1 MKNVY
6 QIKMDLEYKELTN
19 KEQKKN
25 TIIDK
30 IIYLLGNKGDKVVHL
45 KDLYKSLSSHTEA
58 SIRGNLNRHIS
69 KMKENALIK
78 RVVKYDKNGKELK
91 GYYTLNEIIKV
102 SKDNNDGKLL
112 VTYAVTHNLNGQ
124 ELSAFYKDYKIDTT
138 DCDVDCGQYI
148 KSQNFETE
156 DSLSARLDNL
166 AGVSI
171 NSDAKD
177 VLRKIEDEVFD
188 LLITDPPYRV
198 ISGGKPKKKGQPK
211 GMLSKNDGKIFKHND
226 ISFKEW
232 LPDVYRVLKQGSH
245 AYIFTNFLNLEELM
259 RSSREVGFDI
269 HNLLVWKKN
278 NAVVNGWY
286 MKNCEYVL
294 MLRKG
299 KAKRIKNAGC
309 KTVHEF
315 DNILGEKI
323 HPTEKPEELLS
334 MYITNSSSEGDWV
347 LDPFGGSMSLAR
359 SCIKNLRKFF
369 VIEKDKHFYKVG
381 NNSIKNVLQSY

>member
-1 MKNVY
+1 MENMY
-6 QIKMDLEYKELTN
+6 QVKMDLEYKVLNN
-19 KEQKKN
+19 KEVKKN

-30 IIYLLGNKGDKVVHL
+30 IIYLLGNTGDKIVHL
-45 KDLYKSLSSHTEA
+45 KDLYKSLNGHTES
-58 SIRGNLNRHIS
+58 SIRGNLNRHIK
-69 KMKENALIK
+69 KMNENSLIK

-91 GYYTLNEIIKV
+91 GYYTLNEIINV
-102 SKDNNDGKLL
+102 SRDDEDGKLIL
-112 VTYAVTHNLNGQ
+112 TYAITHNLNGL
-124 ELSAFYKDYKIDTT
+124 EVSAFYKDYKIDSTE
-138 DCDVDCGQYI
+138 CNVECGQYI
-148 KSQNFETE
+148 NSQKF
-156 DSLSARLDNL
+156 NL
-166 AGVSI
+166 HDDFTV
-171 NSDAKD
+171 NKD
-177 VLRKIEDEVFD
+177 KLVGMSVNADVKDILNKLKDESFD
-188 LLITDPPYRV
+188 LVVTDPPYKV

-211 GMLSKNDGKIFKHND
+211 GILSKNDGKIFKHND

-232 LPDVYRVLKQGSH
+232 LPDVYRVLKNGSH

-259 RSSREVGFDI
+259 KSCREVGFGI

-299 KAKRIKNAGC
+299 KSKRIKNAGC

-315 DNILGEKI
+315 DNIIGEKI
-323 HPTEKPEELLS
+323 HPTEKPEDLLS
-334 MYITNSSSEGDWV
+334 MYINNSSSEGDWV

-369 VIEKDKHFYKVG
+369 VIEKDKHFYEIGKK
-381 NNSIKNVLQSY
+381 SIKNALSV

>member
-1 MKNVY
+1 MENMY
-6 QIKMDLEYKELTN
+6 QVKMDLEYKVLNN
-19 KEQKKN
+19 KEVKKN

-30 IIYLLGNKGDKVVHL
+30 IIYLLGNTGDKIVHL
-45 KDLYKSLSSHTEA
+45 KDLYKSLNGHTES
-58 SIRGNLNRHIS
+58 SIRGNLNRHIK
-69 KMKENALIK
+69 KMNENSLIK

-91 GYYTLNEIIKV
+91 GYYTLNEIINV
-102 SKDNNDGKLL
+102 SRDDEDGKLIL
-112 VTYAVTHNLNGQ
+112 TYAITHNLNGL
-124 ELSAFYKDYKIDTT
+124 EVSAFYKDYKIDSTE
-138 DCDVDCGQYI
+138 CNVECGQYI
-148 KSQNFETE
+148 NSQKF
-156 DSLSARLDNL
+156 NL
-166 AGVSI
+166 HDDFTV
-171 NSDAKD
+171 NKD
-177 VLRKIEDEVFD
+177 KLVGMSVNADVKDILNKLKDESFD
-188 LLITDPPYRV
+188 LVVTDPPYKV

-232 LPDVYRVLKQGSH
+232 LPDVYRVLKNGSH

-259 RSSREVGFDI
+259 KSCREVGFGI

-299 KAKRIKNAGC
+299 KSKRIKNAGC

-315 DNILGEKI
+315 DNIIGEKI
-323 HPTEKPEELLS
+323 HPTEKPEDLLS
-334 MYITNSSSEGDWV
+334 MYINNSSSEGDWV

-369 VIEKDKHFYKVG
+369 VIEKDKHFYEIGKK
-381 NNSIKNVLQSY
+381 SIKNALSV

>member
-1 MKNVY
+1 MENMY
-6 QIKMDLEYKELTN
+6 QVKMDLEYKVLNN
-19 KEQKKN
+19 KEVKKN

-30 IIYLLGNKGDKVVHL
+30 IIYLLGNTGDKIVHL
-45 KDLYKSLSSHTEA
+45 KDLYKSLNGHTES
-58 SIRGNLNRHIS
+58 SIRGNLNRHIK
-69 KMKENALIK
+69 KMNENSLIK

-91 GYYTLNEIIKV
+91 GYYTLNEIINV
-102 SKDNNDGKLL
+102 SRDDEDGKLIL
-112 VTYAVTHNLNGQ
+112 TYAITHNLNGL
-124 ELSAFYKDYKIDTT
+124 EVSAFYKDYKIDSTE
-138 DCDVDCGQYI
+138 CNVECGQYI
-148 KSQNFETE
+148 NSQKF
-156 DSLSARLDNL
+156 NL
-166 AGVSI
+166 HDDFTV
-171 NSDAKD
+171 NKD
-177 VLRKIEDEVFD
+177 KLVGMSVNADVKDILNKLKDESFD
-188 LLITDPPYRV
+188 LVVTDPPYKV
-198 ISGGKPKKKGQPK
+198 ISGGKPKKKGHPK

-232 LPDVYRVLKQGSH
+232 LPDVYRVLKNGSH

-259 RSSREVGFDI
+259 KSCREVGFGI

-299 KAKRIKNAGC
+299 KSKRIKNAGC

-315 DNILGEKI
+315 DNIIGEKI
-323 HPTEKPEELLS
+323 HPTEKPEDLLS
-334 MYITNSSSEGDWV
+334 MYINNSSSEGDWV

-369 VIEKDKHFYKVG
+369 VIEKDKHFYEIGKK
-381 NNSIKNVLQSY
+381 SIKNALSV

>member
-1 MKNVY
+1 MENMY
-6 QIKMDLEYKELTN
+6 QVKMDLEYKVLNN
-19 KEQKKN
+19 KEVKKN

-30 IIYLLGNKGDKVVHL
+30 IIYLLGNTGDKIIHL
-45 KDLYKSLSSHTEA
+45 KDLYKSLNGHTES
-58 SIRGNLNRHIS
+58 SIRGNLNRHIK
-69 KMKENALIK
+69 KMNENSLIK

-91 GYYTLNEIIKV
+91 GYYTLNEIINV
-102 SKDNNDGKLL
+102 SRDDEDGKLIL
-112 VTYAVTHNLNGQ
+112 TYAITHNLNGL
-124 ELSAFYKDYKIDTT
+124 EVSAFYKDYKIDSTE
-138 DCDVDCGQYI
+138 CNVECGQYI
-148 KSQNFETE
+148 NSQKF
-156 DSLSARLDNL
+156 NL
-166 AGVSI
+166 HDDFTV
-171 NSDAKD
+171 NKD
-177 VLRKIEDEVFD
+177 KLVGMSVNADVKDILNKLKDESFD
-188 LLITDPPYRV
+188 LVVTDPPYKV

-232 LPDVYRVLKQGSH
+232 LPDVYRVLKNGSH

-259 RSSREVGFDI
+259 KSCREVGFGI

-299 KAKRIKNAGC
+299 KSKRIKNAGC

-315 DNILGEKI
+315 DNIIGEKI
-323 HPTEKPEELLS
+323 HPTEKPEDLLS
-334 MYITNSSSEGDWV
+334 MYINNSSSEGDWV

-369 VIEKDKHFYKVG
+369 VIEKDKHFYEIGKK
-381 NNSIKNVLQSY
+381 SIKNALSV